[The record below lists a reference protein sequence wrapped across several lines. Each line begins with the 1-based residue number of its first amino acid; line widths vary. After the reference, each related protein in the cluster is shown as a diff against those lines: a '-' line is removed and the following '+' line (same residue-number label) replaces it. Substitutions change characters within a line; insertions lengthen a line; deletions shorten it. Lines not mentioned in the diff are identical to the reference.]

1 MKLLIIRHG
10 NPDYAH
16 DTLTEQGWAE
26 ARALA
31 QRLRHYAIDD
41 IYTSPLGRA
50 QDTAAPT
57 VEATGIQPV
66 TLEWL
71 REFPGGVK
79 TSYRPQGMC
88 PWEMRPLHWSAIPA
102 LNEREGWKTAS
113 PFAESDC
120 PAIFERVGRSL
131 DELLASYGYTREGDI
146 YRMDG
151 ERAPNDKT
159 IAFFCH
165 QGLGLALFSHIVG
178 LSPAWVWQTMFL
190 PTSSVTEIHM
200 ETHGEE
206 PGIAAARVMNLGDI
220 SHLDKRN
227 F

>member
-10 NPDYAH
+10 NPDYAN
-16 DTLTEQGWAE
+16 DTLTEKGWAE
-26 ARALA
+26 ARALGE
-31 QRLRHYAIDD
+31 RLKDYRIDA

-50 QDTAAPT
+50 KDTARPAC
-57 VEATGIQPV
+57 ELLGIEPQV
-66 TLEWL
+66 KEWL
-71 REFPGGVK
+71 REFPAGIK
-79 TSYRPQGMC
+79 TPQHPNGTC
-88 PWEMRPLHWSAIPA
+88 PWEMRPLHWSARPG
-102 LNEREGWKTAS
+102 LCDREEWKVTE

-120 PAIFERVGRSL
+120 PAVFQRIGEGL
-131 DELLASYGYTREGDI
+131 NELLAEYGYTREGDV
-146 YRMDG
+146 YRMDPAL
-151 ERAPNDKT
+151 APNEKV
-159 IAFFCH
+159 IALFCH

-200 ETHGEE
+200 ETHEGE

-220 SHLDKRN
+220 SHLTKRN